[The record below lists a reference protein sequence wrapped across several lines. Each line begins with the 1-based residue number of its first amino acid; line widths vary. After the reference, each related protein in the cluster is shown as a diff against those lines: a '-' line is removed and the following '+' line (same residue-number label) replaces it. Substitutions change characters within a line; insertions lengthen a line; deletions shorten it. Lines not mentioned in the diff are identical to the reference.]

1 MVSVGKLA
9 EIVVVACSLIL
20 EVAAYLSLEPW
31 VGGARHLACY
41 GRVQLKA
48 GVVGLS
54 GVEERGVRVD
64 GVSHDELLRGLELL
78 PAQEIRHLLADI
90 QVPEG
95 TVRLPVQVV
104 VEVLPQGVPALESTW
119 SGMEALGHDAA
130 FFSRGRASLGLADA
144 WEEVLCFVGFEHCNN
159 EEKSLSICQYQLI
172 LDFGLI
178 NQNKYSDFQI
188 L

>member
-20 EVAAYLSLEPW
+20 EVAADLSLEPW
-31 VGGARHLACY
+31 VGGARHLACD

-78 PAQEIRHLLADI
+78 PAQEIGHLLADI

-119 SGMEALGHDAA
+119 SGMEALGNDAA
-130 FFSRGRASLGLADA
+130 FSRGRASLGLADA
-144 WEEVLCFVGFEHCNN
+144 WEEVLCFVGFEHCNI
-159 EEKSLSICQYQLI
+159 EERQISGNRCQ
-172 LDFGLI
+172 
-178 NQNKYSDFQI
+178 
-188 L
+188 